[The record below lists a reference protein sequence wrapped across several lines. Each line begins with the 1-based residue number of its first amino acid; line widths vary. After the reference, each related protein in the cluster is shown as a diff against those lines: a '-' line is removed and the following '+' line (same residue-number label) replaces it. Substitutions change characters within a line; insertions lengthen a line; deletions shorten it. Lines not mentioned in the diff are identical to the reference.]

1 MFNPFFSIT
10 TMLFGHFSTVLL
22 VRSEGEIYRQFLKCD
37 HYCGQPDTNL
47 FRVVGDRGGK
57 GILLD

>member
-1 MFNPFFSIT
+1 
-10 TMLFGHFSTVLL
+10 MLFGHFSTVLL

-47 FRVVGDRGGK
+47 FRVGGDRGGK